1 MKKLFLTFIATVFI
15 MLAVNKT
22 TTFAQEP
29 VKLPDFQGIDEV
41 FFINECKAYSLGLLR
56 NVGSAKNV
64 LALINPSSQDLLAL
78 NSIQKV
84 LQAELMNLVAI
95 EQQVIANLANAG
107 TDVSK
112 LAPEVAA
119 KSNAILEPLH
129 QSSKTLETKDNKH
142 LYLFGLYIENNGRCI
157 GYIQSKIEQKNRL
170 ENQN

>member
-22 TTFAQEP
+22 TTFAQES

-84 LQAELMNLVAI
+84 LQAELMNLVAD
-95 EQQVIANLANAG
+95 ATLPGALATFKYDDEG
-107 TDVSK
+107 TPAQRVDIVK
-112 LAPEVAA
+112 EGV
-119 KSNAILEPLH
+119 
-129 QSSKTLETKDNKH
+129 
-142 LYLFGLYIENNGRCI
+142 
-157 GYIQSKIEQKNRL
+157 
-170 ENQN
+170 

>member
-1 MKKLFLTFIATVFI
+1 MKKFFITFIATVFI
-15 MLAVNKT
+15 ILVVNKNT
-22 TTFAQEP
+22 TLAQESP
-29 VKLPDFQGIDEV
+29 KLPDFQGIDEV
-41 FFINECKAYSLGLLR
+41 FFINECKAYTIGLLR
-56 NVGSAKNV
+56 NIGSAKNV
-64 LALINPSSQDLLAL
+64 LLLINPASQDLLAL
-78 NSIQKV
+78 NSIEKV

-95 EQQVIANLANAG
+95 EQQVIATLASTG

-119 KSNAILEPLH
+119 RSNAILEPLH